1 LAYTQNQ
8 PTTQSVLQRFLK
20 QITENPVEMAFTFTY
35 ENTAK
40 KLQDEMKGI
49 LRYSGNS
56 FHLQLDDMDVYCDG
70 KSKWVCMNGIKEV
83 TIYRAD
89 ESPDL
94 MDNPLQFI
102 LANKDKFRYKP
113 LRNTT
118 HKGQKI
124 LRIEMIPVDTN
135 TAYTSVVLLLHDETL
150 NPVQFI
156 YNMKNTQRYVI
167 DIDKIA
173 KTTAVPDNF
182 IFPTAL
188 YHDFNIV
195 DLRE

>member
-1 LAYTQNQ
+1 LAYTQSQ
-8 PTTQSVLQRFLK
+8 PTTQSVLQHFLK
-20 QITENPVEMAFTFTY
+20 QITESPVEMSFTFTY

-40 KLQDEMKGI
+40 KLQDEMNGT
-49 LRYSGNS
+49 LWYSGNS
-56 FHLQLDDMDVYCDG
+56 FHLQVDGMDVYCDG
-70 KSKWVCMNGIKEV
+70 KSKWVCMNEIKEV
-83 TIYRAD
+83 TIYQA
-89 ESPDL
+89 EEAPDL

-102 LANKDKFRYKP
+102 LTNKDKFRYKP
-113 LRNTT
+113 LRSAT

-124 LRIEMIPVDTN
+124 WQIEMIPIDSN
-135 TAYTSVVLLLHDETL
+135 TAYTSVVLLLHHETL

-156 YNMKNTQRYVI
+156 YNTKNTQRYVI
-167 DIDKIA
+167 GIDKIA
-173 KTTAVPDNF
+173 KTTAVPDKF